1 MSFDLTDLKP
11 LAGAFAQ
18 AGLPILSKL
27 IQAVAPP
34 PFGFIASIILPHIA
48 DALGVDPEPAAIKAA
63 VEKDPGAAKEKLALV
78 EAEHENLL
86 DFAKLQT
93 ELNMKEAES
102 ANLFVA
108 GWRPGIGWSLGAMV
122 TWQWTA
128 AIWKGP
134 MIESGIFNSMLTLL
148 AGLMG
153 LRSTEKWAGVAT
165 EAVKGLPK
173 LLTRKKG

>member
-1 MSFDLTDLKP
+1 
-11 LAGAFAQ
+11 
-18 AGLPILSKL
+18 
-27 IQAVAPP
+27 
-34 PFGFIASIILPHIA
+34 
-48 DALGVDPEPAAIKAA
+48 
-63 VEKDPGAAKEKLALV
+63 
-78 EAEHENLL
+78 
-86 DFAKLQT
+86 
-93 ELNMKEAES
+93 
-102 ANLFVA
+102 
-108 GWRPGIGWSLGAMV
+108 MV